1 MREAELNAKLFGWLI
16 GRLFFFLCGD
26 IVIVN
31 DVLFLSSWDR
41 HSISFSLR
49 RLLHFL
55 NRAQAKPIFCIAKGV
70 ALFRSASKNG
80 GLKLQNLLKFM

>member
-41 HSISFSLR
+41 HSISFVTQKIVA
-49 RLLHFL
+49 FL
-55 NRAQAKPIFCIAKGV
+55 KSRHAKPIFCIAKE
-70 ALFRSASKNG
+70 ASQFRSASKIG
-80 GLKLQNLLKFM
+80 GLRLQNLLKFM